1 MLKKLLNGEPKPVNS
16 QDNLDKIAN
25 LWNKTKDPK
34 YKELWYRKIRE
45 IAYGVGYNNIERRTL
60 SSNPSSIKRD

>member
-1 MLKKLLNGEPKPVNS
+1 MSQIRDPDKL
-16 QDNLDKIAN
+16 AN

-45 IAYGVGYNNIERRTL
+45 IAYGVGYNNIEGRTL
-60 SSNPSSIKRD
+60 SSNPSSRKRD